1 MGLLKGRAAVV
12 TGAAQGIGRETARVF
27 AQQGAHVVV
36 SDVDTARAA
45 ETVAEITA
53 EGGSAVAVRCDVTS
67 EEEVRAVVARCV
79 AEFGSLDVM
88 VNNAG
93 ITRDATLRTMTLE
106 DYQLVMDVHL
116 RGAWLGTRE
125 AAAVMRGQ
133 GGGSIVNLSS
143 LSAKV
148 GNTGQTNYAA
158 AKAGI
163 VGLSKSAAK
172 ELGHRGVRVNAVQ
185 PGLIRTPMTA
195 AMRQD
200 IFEAREKDIPLQR
213 AGDPREVANVILFLA
228 SDLSSYITGGVLEVT
243 GGRLM

>member
-1 MGLLKGRAAVV
+1 MGLLEGRSAVV
-12 TGAAQGIGRETARVF
+12 TGAARGIGEATATVFAKEGARV
-27 AQQGAHVVV
+27 VVT
-36 SDVDTARAA
+36 DVDLLGAQD
-45 ETVAEITA
+45 VADRITSA
-53 EGGSAVAVRCDVTS
+53 GGSAIAVRCDVTS
-67 EEEVRAVVARCV
+67 EDEVRGAVAACA
-79 AEFGSLDVM
+79 AEFGTVDVM

-93 ITRDATLRTMTLE
+93 ITRDMTIRRMTLD
-106 DYQLVMDVHL
+106 DYQVVVDVHL
-116 RGAWLGTRE
+116 KGAWLGTRE

-133 GGGSIVNLSS
+133 GSGAIVNISS
-143 LSAKV
+143 LSGKV
-148 GNTGQTNYAA
+148 GNPGQTNYAA

-172 ELGHRGVRVNAVQ
+172 ELGHLGIRVNAVQ

-200 IFEAREKDIPLQR
+200 IFAAREKDIPLQR
-213 AGDPREVANVILFLA
+213 AGEPSEVANVVLFLA